1 MEDLTITIGE
11 PTPEETAAR
20 EAVEQRKVDAMT
32 KLRSERDALIP
43 STDKYIMADYPIR
56 DELRK
61 KWGRYRQHLRDL
73 PGMSSPDLDED
84 GKLTDVEWPVAPV
97 VEALTW
103 KNLREERNMRLA
115 EVDWVFSTD
124 YQIPDD
130 KRVVWIAYRRALRE
144 LPSTTEDPTN
154 PVWPE
159 KPMMPTGETS
169 ASTVE
174 TDLQSEKSKVVLL
187 QNVVFNLS
195 KRIQALESA

>member
-1 MEDLTITIGE
+1 MAHTVAIFQTVRSLFSDEVPFVKHNGTYESIVL
-11 PTPEETAAR
+11 PEGYTKPSKEVYD
-20 EAVEQRKVDAMT
+20 EAFSRYLNIELFK
-32 KLRSERDALIP
+32 
-43 STDKYIMADYPIR
+43 
-56 DELRK
+56 ELR
-61 KWGRYRQHLRDL
+61 Q
-73 PGMSSPDLDED
+73 
-84 GKLTDVEWPVAPV
+84 
-97 VEALTW
+97 
-103 KNLREERNMRLA
+103 ERSRRLA

-130 KRVVWIAYRRALRE
+130 KRGVWIAYRRALRE

-159 KPMMPTGETS
+159 KPMMPIGETS
-169 ASTVE
+169 VSTVE

>member
-1 MEDLTITIGE
+1 MEQL
-11 PTPEETAAR
+11 
-20 EAVEQRKVDAMT
+20 
-32 KLRSERDALIP
+32 
-43 STDKYIMADYPIR
+43 
-56 DELRK
+56 
-61 KWGRYRQHLRDL
+61 
-73 PGMSSPDLDED
+73 
-84 GKLTDVEWPVAPV
+84 
-97 VEALTW
+97 W
-103 KNLREERNMRLA
+103 KNLRQERNTRLA

-130 KRVVWIAYRRALRE
+130 KRGVWFAYRRALRE

-159 KPMMPTGETS
+159 KPMMPIGETS
-169 ASTVE
+169 VSTVE

>member
-1 MEDLTITIGE
+1 MAHTVAIFQTVRSLFSDEVPFVKHNGTYESIVL
-11 PTPEETAAR
+11 PEGYTKPSKEVYD
-20 EAVEQRKVDAMT
+20 EAFSRYLNIELFK
-32 KLRSERDALIP
+32 
-43 STDKYIMADYPIR
+43 
-56 DELRK
+56 ELR
-61 KWGRYRQHLRDL
+61 Q
-73 PGMSSPDLDED
+73 
-84 GKLTDVEWPVAPV
+84 
-97 VEALTW
+97 
-103 KNLREERNMRLA
+103 ERSRRLA

-130 KRVVWIAYRRALRE
+130 KRGVWIAYRRALRE

>member
-1 MEDLTITIGE
+1 MAHTVAIFQTVRSLFSDEVPFVKHNGTYESIVL
-11 PTPEETAAR
+11 PEGYTKPSKEVYD
-20 EAVEQRKVDAMT
+20 EAFSRYLNIELFK
-32 KLRSERDALIP
+32 
-43 STDKYIMADYPIR
+43 
-56 DELRK
+56 ELR
-61 KWGRYRQHLRDL
+61 Q
-73 PGMSSPDLDED
+73 
-84 GKLTDVEWPVAPV
+84 
-97 VEALTW
+97 
-103 KNLREERNMRLA
+103 ERSRRLA

-130 KRVVWIAYRRALRE
+130 KRGVWFAYRRALRE

-159 KPMMPTGETS
+159 KPMMPIGETS
-169 ASTVE
+169 VSTVE

>member
-1 MEDLTITIGE
+1 MTTKKDIVYKLL
-11 PTPEETAAR
+11 
-20 EAVEQRKVDAMT
+20 VENTGLV
-32 KLRSERDALIP
+32 
-43 STDKYIMADYPIR
+43 YPYES
-56 DELRK
+56 D
-61 KWGRYRQHLRDL
+61 D
-73 PGMSSPDLDED
+73 
-84 GKLTDVEWPVAPV
+84 DVEEYYESITTPKKIPTIDFVNLV
-97 VEALTW
+97 NIETTKQYL
-103 KNLREERNMRLA
+103 KQLREERNTRLA

-124 YQIPDD
+124 YQIPDEQ
-130 KRVVWIAYRRALRE
+130 KGVWIAYRRALRE

-159 KPMMPTGETS
+159 KPMMPIGETS

>member
-1 MEDLTITIGE
+1 MTTKKDIVYKLL
-11 PTPEETAAR
+11 
-20 EAVEQRKVDAMT
+20 VENTGLV
-32 KLRSERDALIP
+32 
-43 STDKYIMADYPIR
+43 YPYES
-56 DELRK
+56 D
-61 KWGRYRQHLRDL
+61 D
-73 PGMSSPDLDED
+73 
-84 GKLTDVEWPVAPV
+84 DVEEYYESITTPKKIPTIDFVNLV
-97 VEALTW
+97 NIETTKQYL
-103 KNLREERNMRLA
+103 KQLREERNRRLA

-130 KRVVWIAYRRALRE
+130 KRGVWIAYRRALRE

-159 KPMMPTGETS
+159 KPMMPIGETS
-169 ASTVE
+169 VSTVE

>member
-1 MEDLTITIGE
+1 MSQACYIASLALLDLCGVDFPKKPEYTYEDIQFPDGYTKPSKE
-11 PTPEETAAR
+11 VF
-20 EAVEQRKVDAMT
+20 EAKLKELIDAQPL
-32 KLRSERDALIP
+32 KE
-43 STDKYIMADYPIR
+43 
-56 DELRK
+56 
-61 KWGRYRQHLRDL
+61 
-73 PGMSSPDLDED
+73 
-84 GKLTDVEWPVAPV
+84 
-97 VEALTW
+97 
-103 KNLREERNMRLA
+103 LREERNRRLA

-159 KPMMPTGETS
+159 KPMMPIGETS
-169 ASTVE
+169 VSTVE

>member
-1 MEDLTITIGE
+1 MTTKKDIVYKLL
-11 PTPEETAAR
+11 
-20 EAVEQRKVDAMT
+20 VENTGLV
-32 KLRSERDALIP
+32 
-43 STDKYIMADYPIR
+43 YPYES
-56 DELRK
+56 D
-61 KWGRYRQHLRDL
+61 D
-73 PGMSSPDLDED
+73 
-84 GKLTDVEWPVAPV
+84 DVEEYYESITTPKKIPTIDFVNLV
-97 VEALTW
+97 NIETTKQYL
-103 KNLREERNMRLA
+103 KQLREERSRRLA

-130 KRVVWIAYRRALRE
+130 KRGVWIAYRRALRE

-159 KPMMPTGETS
+159 KPMMPIGETS
-169 ASTVE
+169 VSTVE

>member
-1 MEDLTITIGE
+1 
-11 PTPEETAAR
+11 
-20 EAVEQRKVDAMT
+20 
-32 KLRSERDALIP
+32 
-43 STDKYIMADYPIR
+43 
-56 DELRK
+56 
-61 KWGRYRQHLRDL
+61 
-73 PGMSSPDLDED
+73 
-84 GKLTDVEWPVAPV
+84 
-97 VEALTW
+97 
-103 KNLREERNMRLA
+103 MRLA

-169 ASTVE
+169 AYTVE

>member
-1 MEDLTITIGE
+1 MRIGNVLQFYNIRGLSWGE
-11 PTPEETAAR
+11 TYESIVFPEGYEKPSK
-20 EAVEQRKVDAMT
+20 EAFEAKLKELIDAQPL
-32 KLRSERDALIP
+32 KE
-43 STDKYIMADYPIR
+43 
-56 DELRK
+56 
-61 KWGRYRQHLRDL
+61 
-73 PGMSSPDLDED
+73 
-84 GKLTDVEWPVAPV
+84 
-97 VEALTW
+97 
-103 KNLREERNMRLA
+103 LREERNRRLA

>member
-1 MEDLTITIGE
+1 MVFTLPEVLVRIRPGAKWKVTDIHDYKTLEWIDENQTKPTLEELTNNH
-11 PTPEETAAR
+11 
-20 EAVEQRKVDAMT
+20 EQ
-32 KLRSERDALIP
+32 L
-43 STDKYIMADYPIR
+43 
-56 DELRK
+56 
-61 KWGRYRQHLRDL
+61 
-73 PGMSSPDLDED
+73 
-84 GKLTDVEWPVAPV
+84 VASQP
-97 VEALTW
+97 L
-103 KNLREERNMRLA
+103 KNLREERNTRLA

-130 KRVVWIAYRRALRE
+130 KRGVWIAYRRALRE

-159 KPMMPTGETS
+159 KPMMPTS

-174 TDLQSEKSKVVLL
+174 TDLLSEKSKVVLL

>member
-1 MEDLTITIGE
+1 MSQACYIASLALLDLCGVDFPKKPEYTYEDIQFPDGYTKPSKEVFEAKLQEIV
-11 PTPEETAAR
+11 R
-20 EAVEQRKVDAMT
+20 ERN
-32 KLRSERDALIP
+32 
-43 STDKYIMADYPIR
+43 
-56 DELRK
+56 
-61 KWGRYRQHLRDL
+61 
-73 PGMSSPDLDED
+73 
-84 GKLTDVEWPVAPV
+84 
-97 VEALTW
+97 W
-103 KNLREERNMRLA
+103 KNLREERNRRLA

-130 KRVVWIAYRRALRE
+130 KRGVWIAYRRALRE

>member
-1 MEDLTITIGE
+1 
-11 PTPEETAAR
+11 
-20 EAVEQRKVDAMT
+20 
-32 KLRSERDALIP
+32 
-43 STDKYIMADYPIR
+43 
-56 DELRK
+56 
-61 KWGRYRQHLRDL
+61 
-73 PGMSSPDLDED
+73 MSSIEENLKRSDIFYETIKSFPPVPPSIEF
-84 GKLTDVEWPVAPV
+84 GETWESIKFPEGYEKPPKEVFEAKLKELIDAQPLKE
-97 VEALTW
+97 
-103 KNLREERNMRLA
+103 LREERNTRLA
-115 EVDWVFSTD
+115 EVDWVFSAD

-130 KRVVWIAYRRALRE
+130 KRGVWIAYRRALRE

-159 KPMMPTGETS
+159 KPMMPIGETS

>member
-1 MEDLTITIGE
+1 MSDTRLAHDVMLSLVGNDFQHMVANTDYDKFTIVGGE
-11 PTPEETAAR
+11 KPPKEVF
-20 EAVEQRKVDAMT
+20 EAKLKELIDAQPL
-32 KLRSERDALIP
+32 KE
-43 STDKYIMADYPIR
+43 
-56 DELRK
+56 
-61 KWGRYRQHLRDL
+61 
-73 PGMSSPDLDED
+73 
-84 GKLTDVEWPVAPV
+84 
-97 VEALTW
+97 
-103 KNLREERNMRLA
+103 LREERNRRLA

-130 KRVVWIAYRRALRE
+130 KRGVWIAYRRALRE

-159 KPMMPTGETS
+159 KPMMPIGETS

-187 QNVVFNLS
+187 QNFVFNLS

>member
-1 MEDLTITIGE
+1 MDRE
-11 PTPEETAAR
+11 P
-20 EAVEQRKVDAMT
+20 
-32 KLRSERDALIP
+32 LRSTPSVSHTWIGYDPDTLEVRD
-43 STDKYIMADYPIR
+43 TFKYMGDWYDYQPDLVYKVLPKHLHIDAYKLVEGGEFTR
-56 DELRK
+56 DENKWSELEPKLFQYLR
-61 KWGRYRQHLRDL
+61 Q
-73 PGMSSPDLDED
+73 
-84 GKLTDVEWPVAPV
+84 
-97 VEALTW
+97 
-103 KNLREERNMRLA
+103 ERNRRLA

-124 YQIPDD
+124 YQIPDEQ
-130 KRVVWIAYRRALRE
+130 RGVWIAYRRALRE

>member
-1 MEDLTITIGE
+1 MNQLVTRVVIEIAKD
-11 PTPEETAAR
+11 
-20 EAVEQRKVDAMT
+20 M
-32 KLRSERDALIP
+32 
-43 STDKYIMADYPIR
+43 
-56 DELRK
+56 
-61 KWGRYRQHLRDL
+61 DL
-73 PGMSSPDLDED
+73 PSWTCGETYESIVFPE
-84 GKLTDVEWPVAPV
+84 GYTKPPKEEF
-97 VEALTW
+97 EALT
-103 KNLREERNMRLA
+103 KIEEFKELRQERSRRLS

-130 KRVVWIAYRRALRE
+130 KRGVWIAYRRALRE

>member
-1 MEDLTITIGE
+1 MHLTHRMMEAMSASFAVGE
-11 PTPEETAAR
+11 LIQNDPVNFSVDEPNTYDNINLPDGYTKPSK
-20 EAVEQRKVDAMT
+20 EA
-32 KLRSERDALIP
+32 
-43 STDKYIMADYPIR
+43 Y
-56 DELRK
+56 DEAFS
-61 KWGRYRQHLRDL
+61 RYLNIEL
-73 PGMSSPDLDED
+73 FKE
-84 GKLTDVEWPVAPV
+84 
-97 VEALTW
+97 
-103 KNLREERNMRLA
+103 LREERNTRLA

-130 KRVVWIAYRRALRE
+130 KRGVWIAYRRALRE

>member
-1 MEDLTITIGE
+1 MNELVTRVVIEIVKDM
-11 PTPEETAAR
+11 
-20 EAVEQRKVDAMT
+20 D
-32 KLRSERDALIP
+32 IP
-43 STDKYIMADYPIR
+43 SWTCGETYESIVFPEGYEKPLK
-56 DELRK
+56 E
-61 KWGRYRQHLRDL
+61 
-73 PGMSSPDLDED
+73 EF
-84 GKLTDVEWPVAPV
+84 
-97 VEALTW
+97 EALMKVEKW
-103 KNLREERNMRLA
+103 KDLREERNTRLA

-130 KRVVWIAYRRALRE
+130 KRGVWFAYRRALRE

-159 KPMMPTGETS
+159 KPMMPIGETS